1 MVTYRRHFERLM
13 SSNSQTSNGF
23 PKVLRKFFRFRRWV
37 VWLSSQNILPS
48 TSVYKIQ
55 CAFCFCIGQYS
66 RLWKILPIKLG
77 DLVDLVGDCRL
88 KHLSICNRTV
98 VVNVPE
104 YWYGV
109 FVFCQP
115 FKLVLNFFESDYDNP
130 ELWRRRSPTHI
141 YRGNFQLCSSSIISS
156 CVRVWFASVLLFH
169 VPNMCTFRPPY
180 GNVSVIWILRCF
192 IQRPRFLIE
201 LCFS

>member
-1 MVTYRRHFERLM
+1 MRTRNNYKQVQRQNLKPDKNERKNFPWVHMVTYRRHFERLM

-66 RLWKILPIKLG
+66 RLWKILPILG

-109 FVFCQP
+109 FVFCQSIQ
-115 FKLVLNFFESDYDNP
+115 VGTEFFWKR
-130 ELWRRRSPTHI
+130 LWQP
-141 YRGNFQLCSSSIISS
+141 
-156 CVRVWFASVLLFH
+156 
-169 VPNMCTFRPPY
+169 
-180 GNVSVIWILRCF
+180 WILKKKKSNTYL
-192 IQRPRFLIE
+192 PRYLPT
-201 LCFS
+201 L